1 MNINPGELR
10 NKIEIFEYVTAYD
23 ADRFPTQTE
32 STVRECYAKVWN
44 TSGMELIRSGADF
57 TTTHTRFLIRKSS
70 TALNKSMF
78 IKFRNDIYNITYIN
92 EYNFSREYIEIWAD
106 LKELSVDG

>member
-1 MNINPGELR
+1 MNINPGEL
-10 NKIEIFEYVTAYD
+10 KHQIQFIEYTTTYD
-23 ADRFPTQTE
+23 EDRFPVKIE
-32 STVRECYAKVWN
+32 NIVRTCYAKIWN

-70 TALNKSMF
+70 VALNKNIV
-78 IKFRNDIYNITYIN
+78 IKFNNDIYNITYIN
-92 EYNFSREYIEIWAD
+92 EYNFNREYVEIWAD